1 MRVHL
6 MCIHAV
12 TWSVRVCVWGR
23 ERDPQVFAR
32 FWHASGVP
40 RLILLF
46 SGEAPYPLWLALP
59 TQPTIITARGRH
71 TRIGM
76 GNETR
81 YLFGLGA
88 KLVSISSD
96 FNGSARMVLE
106 KLRKHIHLLLLYI
119 HIILQILS
127 HQSCQLFLCAIIF
140 KHLSMMLFCYLQ
152 FRSEIALMWRSF
164 STSNMKALLIMI
176 EEWTNH

>member
-1 MRVHL
+1 MFILFCPQPMRVHL

-32 FWHASGVP
+32 FWHASGVSL
-40 RLILLF
+40 LILLF

-76 GNETR
+76 GTETR

-88 KLVSISSD
+88 KLWKTGVSIRSD
-96 FNGSARMVLE
+96 FTGSARMVLE
-106 KLRKHIHLLLLYI
+106 KLRKHTYI
-119 HIILQILS
+119 YYYYIYTLS
-127 HQSCQLFLCAIIF
+127 WKFYLTRVASCFYVQ
-140 KHLSMMLFCYLQ
+140 
-152 FRSEIALMWRSF
+152 
-164 STSNMKALLIMI
+164 
-176 EEWTNH
+176 